1 MTNRRVSEM
10 SEDAGNGSR
19 QIQVATKAKWLRV
32 RVVDT
37 TKGDH
42 PSVNVKVP
50 IGVAKWGMRM
60 ATKFSP
66 QAKDLE
72 LDWDSITAMID
83 EGADGKI
90 VEVEDDAEHKTIE
103 VWVE

>member
-1 MTNRRVSEM
+1 MP
-10 SEDAGNGSR
+10 EDTLNNSR
-19 QIQVATKAKWLRV
+19 QAQVATKAKWLRV

-37 TKGDH
+37 TKGDR
-42 PSVNVKVP
+42 PAVNIKVP

-66 QAKDLE
+66 EGKDLE

-90 VEVEDDAEHKTIE
+90 VEVEDEAEHKTIE

>member
-1 MTNRRVSEM
+1 M
-10 SEDAGNGSR
+10 SEDTGNGSH
-19 QIQVATKAKWLRV
+19 QTQVATKAKWIRV
-32 RVVDT
+32 RVLDT
-37 TKGDH
+37 TEGDH
-42 PSVNVKVP
+42 PSVNIKVP

-66 QAKDLE
+66 ETKDLA
-72 LDWDSITAMID
+72 LDWDSITAIID

-90 VEVEDDAEHKTIE
+90 VEVEDEAEHKTIE